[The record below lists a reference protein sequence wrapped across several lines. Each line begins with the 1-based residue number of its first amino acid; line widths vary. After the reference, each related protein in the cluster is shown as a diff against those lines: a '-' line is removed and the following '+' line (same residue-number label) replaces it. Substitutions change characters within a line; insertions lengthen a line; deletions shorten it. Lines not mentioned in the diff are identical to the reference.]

1 MIRTVKKTVNKQS
14 HIVYNPSTN
23 GNVFNW
29 ILLKAETVRQ
39 LRRIQRNV
47 AEKAAKESEGLGY
60 SGVGD

>member
-14 HIVYNPSTN
+14 HIVYNPSTD

-39 LRRIQRNV
+39 LRRIHRNV